1 MKQRLLLALL
11 MMFASIGLVK
21 AADGNASTNIEI
33 VIPAGDKTVTM
44 SLTSDKFT
52 FDKDNYP
59 NLKEGGD
66 VVPAKSYGKTVTWE
80 LKQEA
85 KAAQTFSLLTATNSS
100 DWGKISIELD
110 GAVSEFTILKDKSLD
125 VDEDSKKFLG
135 EIESL
140 TFTNNG
146 GNLSALKLGNSSTNT
161 SYLPELTELVVPDNQ
176 LTYIPAKTNKMTE
189 YSIGKVAWKGNEY
202 AGYGVNNTAKSFLLY
217 PQELFNISNNIYN
230 NLKSVAQNE
239 LQIIALKDAEGN
251 DITSYATGQ
260 GNWDKAKAFYHFR
273 NANGVYDKY
282 GVFTA
287 DIKILNEAYKDVVLT
302 GVKLNVK
309 QATFKL
315 QIDNP
320 DNNKVTVKVT
330 VNGEDFDTETG
341 TLTYGQQFALSAVSQ
356 DGYQFAGFEVVKGAT
371 AGEQQGDSHFFTVD
385 GDDDIEI
392 EVKSEASSNKIVF
405 EQDPAG
411 TLEVLSD
418 NGRLTS
424 GSAITTGEELTI
436 NVEAKEGFEIE
447 KVEIGDSDITS
458 KGISEDKCSFNAVVN
473 VPAVEKGKDIAV
485 KVTYKAK
492 AYRLT
497 IIRPSADT
505 NAELRNFSIKDKSN
519 GKEVKVTYTNGT
531 GAANVLAGTQ
541 LEVTISLK
549 DEQVANKITA
559 QINGEKQTFRKN
571 GEGTYI
577 IDYTMPSRSAKLVV
591 DFVAL
596 KQITVTLN
604 EDELE
609 LPYNGQPQSIT
620 SDMYQVKVTDADDN
634 EKVVNMTGFK
644 PLTYASSED
653 ATEWTTKAYD
663 AIGTYYVRF
672 QRDADSQYQAVDQKR
687 MYKIAGVQLVIT
699 ELPTVKVVEKEG
711 KDTYE
716 ITGGKVGYQQG
727 DKMYSLSADEM
738 AKAGKFELVFKAEES
753 FSATAKSVSVQF
765 TANADNKNMLTSEAA
780 TVALV
785 DKDGKSATIEVEV
798 NEASAPGLIVMN
810 GGAEVHNGDK
820 LADGTKLTFSVKD
833 AAPATYT
840 DVVYEVY
847 RVEKEGN
854 TIKKEEVWQSGNEG
868 YTIDLDG
875 KEGNGR
881 NLLSFLLEVKDS
893 RTQAVLNTNAS
904 ETTQEVI
911 YTGKTQT
918 FVIDYDSLKWN
929 DSKGGEIAKG
939 IGIYTAD
946 NYWTITY
953 TQNGII
959 VPEPV
964 NVGTYDVTLVREDS
978 KNYKAMEA
986 TGKLVILP
994 KKLTEAEIG
1003 DVTPKAS
1010 AIGAGSPLS
1019 DSELTG
1025 TPNIAGKYVWN
1036 ESATVN
1042 KTGNYRVKFIPADPN
1057 YAEVELTKTV
1067 KVEVTDE
1074 YVLTYSNPDGL
1085 GIIEVRDAYGIVPS
1099 GSTLKKGTQLY
1110 LTAKPK
1116 DATKVRLISIT
1127 GVSVSYGETGVTNA
1141 VFTFN
1146 GKMDI
1151 KAYFEVIEQE
1161 VVDPNSK
1168 YVVEV
1173 DASGRGFEV
1182 ETGEFSVPRGGSYNF
1197 MVKALAEDMSKIVVR
1212 TSRGETLKPKD
1223 GFYSVEEVT
1232 ENISVSV
1239 SLSNPTEIKVEIPTE
1254 YENKGGYK
1262 IGSVQVESDYIDG
1275 KYYYGDVITV
1285 IAFPESGVD
1294 FEKWS
1299 DGSKE
1304 QIYEITLYKD
1314 TKLEAVFSGVPTGI
1328 EDIELAGIY
1337 AGKDYIQVKNVANAD
1352 LTVVSISGRIQ
1363 AQQHLDGDVQVRV
1376 PAGIYVVVLENGQ
1389 DVKRVKVIVR

>member
-1 MKQRLLLALL
+1 MKQRLLLSLL
-11 MMFASIGLVK
+11 MLFVSVGLVK
-21 AADGNASTNIEI
+21 AADGNAFTNIEI
-33 VIPAGDKTVTM
+33 VIPSGDKTVTM

-52 FDKDNYP
+52 FNKDNYP
-59 NLKEGGD
+59 NLKKGSD
-66 VVPAKSYGKTVTWE
+66 VVQPKSYGKTVIWE
-80 LKQEA
+80 LKQDA
-85 KAAQTFSLLTATNSS
+85 KDSQTFSLLTATNSS
-100 DWGKISIELD
+100 DWGKISIVLD
-110 GAVSEFTILKDKSLD
+110 GAVSEFTILEDKPTD

-140 TFTNNG
+140 TFKNNG

-161 SYLPELTELVVPDNQ
+161 SYLSGLTELVVPDNK
-176 LTYIPAKTNKMTE
+176 LTYIPAKTDKITK
-189 YSIGKVAWKGNEY
+189 YSIGKVEWKGEEY
-202 AGYGVNNTAKSFLLY
+202 SGYGANNTAKSYLLY
-217 PQELFNISNNIYN
+217 PEELFEHTKGIYN
-230 NLKSVAQNE
+230 NLKSIQQNE

-315 QIDNP
+315 AIDNP
-320 DNNKVTVKVT
+320 DDNKVTVKVT
-330 VNGEDFDTETG
+330 VNGEDFDVKTG

-356 DGYQFAGFEVVKGAT
+356 EGYQFAGFEVVKGAT

-392 EVKSEASSNKIVF
+392 KVKSEASSNKIVF

-424 GSAITTGEELTI
+424 GSAITTGEELSI
-436 NVEAKEGFEIE
+436 NVEAKEGFEIA
-447 KVEIGDSDITS
+447 KVEINGTEV
-458 KGISEDKCSFNAVVN
+458 KGELTNEKRIFKGTAK
-473 VPAVEKGKDIAV
+473 VPAVAKGEDVVI
-485 KVTYKAK
+485 
-492 AYRLT
+492 
-497 IIRPSADT
+497 
-505 NAELRNFSIKDKSN
+505 
-519 GKEVKVTYTNGT
+519 KVTYTAKKYTFEVVRDGVTADGLKSFKVYEKADDKRTDLAEGSENEYS
-531 GAANVLAGTQ
+531 LSAGTQ
-541 LEVTISLK
+541 LEIVI
-549 DEQVANKITA
+549 EMQNANSNVSA
-559 QINGEKQTFRKN
+559 QINGEAQKFRKD
-571 GEGTYI
+571 GESVYI
-577 IDYTMPSRSAKLVV
+577 IDYTMPNRDSKLVLTI
-591 DFVAL
+591 DAL
-596 KQITVTLN
+596 KQITVTL
-604 EDELE
+604 DENV

-620 SDMYQVKVTDADDN
+620 SDMYQVKVTDADGN

-644 PLTYASSED
+644 PLTYASSD
-653 ATEWTTKAYD
+653 KATEWTTKAYD

-672 QRDADSQYQAVDQKR
+672 QRDADAQYQAVDEKR

-699 ELPTVKVVEKEG
+699 ELPTVKVVEKDG

-738 AKAGKFELVFKAEES
+738 AKAGKFELVFEADES
-753 FSATAKSVSVQF
+753 FVATAKSVSVQF
-765 TANADNKNMLTSEAA
+765 TANTDNKNMLTSEAA

-785 DKDGKSATIEVEV
+785 DKEGKSATIEVEV
-798 NEASAPGLIVMN
+798 NKASAPGLIIMN
-810 GGAEVHNGDK
+810 GGAEVHNSDK
-820 LADGTKLTFSVKD
+820 LADGTKLTFDVKD
-833 AAPATYT
+833 AAPA
-840 DVVYEVY
+840 DWDKVVYEVY

-854 TIKKEEVWQSGNEG
+854 TIKKEEVWPSDTKG
-868 YTIDLDG
+868 YEIDLDG
-875 KEGNGR
+875 KDGNGR
-881 NLLSFLLEVKDS
+881 ELLSFLLEVKDS
-893 RTQAVLNTNAS
+893 RTQAVLNTNTS
-904 ETTQEVI
+904 QTTQEVI
-911 YTGKTQT
+911 YNGKAQE
-918 FVIDYDSLKWN
+918 FFIGHDSLKWN
-929 DSKGGEIAKG
+929 NSKGGEIAEE

-953 TQNGII
+953 TQNGTI

-994 KKLTEAEIG
+994 KKLTEEEIG

-1025 TPNIAGKYVWN
+1025 TPNIAGKYVWA
-1036 ESATVN
+1036 ESDGSVD
-1042 KTGNYRVKFIPADPN
+1042 KTGNYRVKFVPADPN

-1074 YVLTYSNPDGL
+1074 YILTYSNPDGL
-1085 GIIEVRDAYGIVPS
+1085 GMIEVRDAYGIVPS
-1099 GSTLKKGTQLY
+1099 GSTLKKDTKLY

-1116 DATKVRLISIT
+1116 DATKVRLIDIT
-1127 GVSVSYGETGVTNA
+1127 GVDDISYTDAGVTNA
-1141 VFTFN
+1141 PFTFN

-1151 KAYFEVIEQE
+1151 RAYFEVIEQE
-1161 VVDPNSK
+1161 VIDPDSR
-1168 YVVEV
+1168 YIVSVT
-1173 DASGRGFEV
+1173 ASGRGFVV
-1182 ETGEFSVPRGGSYNF
+1182 ETGEFGVPRGGSYNF
-1197 MVKALAEDMSKIVVR
+1197 AVEALAEDMSKIVVK

-1223 GFYSVEEVT
+1223 GFYSVEEVD

-1239 SLSNPTEIKVEIPTE
+1239 SLPNPTELEVEIPEE
-1254 YENKGGYK
+1254 YKNKGGYVV
-1262 IGSVQVESDYIDG
+1262 GTVRVESDYLDD

-1285 IAFPESGVD
+1285 IAFPESGVKFD
-1294 FEKWS
+1294 KWS
-1299 DGSKE
+1299 DGSKA
-1304 QIYEITLYKD
+1304 QMHEITLYKD
-1314 TKLEAVFSGVPTGI
+1314 TKLEASFTGTPTGI
-1328 EDIELAGIY
+1328 EDIETAKVY
-1337 AGKDYIQVKNVANAD
+1337 TGKGFIQINNVANAEV
-1352 LTVVSISGRIQ
+1352 TVVSISGRLQ
-1363 AQQHLDGDVQVRV
+1363 AKQEISGDMQIAV
-1376 PAGIYVVVLENGQ
+1376 PQGIYVVVLQSGDDMKQ
-1389 DVKRVKVIVR
+1389 LKVIVK

>member
-33 VIPAGDKTVTM
+33 VIPAGDKTVTL

-59 NLKEGGD
+59 NLKQGGD
-66 VVPAKSYGKTVTWE
+66 VVTPKSYGKTVKWE
-80 LKQEA
+80 LKQTDA
-85 KAAQTFSLLTATNSS
+85 KDGQTFSLLTATNSS

-110 GAVSEFTILKDKSLD
+110 GAVSEFTILKDRNSD

-202 AGYGVNNTAKSFLLY
+202 VGYGVNNTAKSFLLY
-217 PQELFNISNNIYN
+217 PQELFNTSNNIYN

-251 DITSYATGQ
+251 DISSYATGK
-260 GNWDKAKAFYHFR
+260 GNWDQAKSFYHFR

-287 DIKILNEAYKDVVLT
+287 DIKILNKAYEDVVLT

-315 QIDNP
+315 TIDNP

-341 TLTYGQQFALSAVSQ
+341 VLTYGQQFALSAISQ
-356 DGYQFAGFEVVKGAT
+356 DGYQFSGFEVDKNAT
-371 AGEQQGDSHFFTVD
+371 TKDHQGDSYYYTVN
-385 GDDDIEI
+385 GTDDIVVK
-392 EVKSEASSNKIVF
+392 VKSEASSNKIVF

-411 TLEVLSD
+411 TLEVLSN

-424 GSAITTGEELTI
+424 GSAIMTGEELTI
-436 NVEAKEGFEIE
+436 NVKAKEGFEVS
-447 KVEIGDSDITS
+447 KVTINEQEVKGEFSNENRIF
-458 KGISEDKCSFNAVVN
+458 KGIAK
-473 VPAVEKGKDIAV
+473 VPAIAKGEDVAV
-485 KVTYKAK
+485 KVTYTAK
-492 AYRLT
+492 KYTFEVVRDGVTTDGLKSFKVFEKT
-497 IIRPSADT
+497 DDK
-505 NAELRNFSIKDKSN
+505 RNDI
-519 GKEVKVTYTNGT
+519 
-531 GAANVLAGTQ
+531 AANSDNEYSLSAGTQ
-541 LEVTISLK
+541 LEIVIEMQNDSRN
-549 DEQVANKITA
+549 VSA
-559 QINGEKQTFRKN
+559 QINGEKQTFRKDGKN
-571 GEGTYI
+571 TYI
-577 IDYTMPSRSAKLVV
+577 IDYTMPTRDSKLVLTF
-591 DFVAL
+591 DAL
-596 KQITVTLN
+596 KAIKVIWN
-604 EDELE
+604 NSVSVLE
-609 LPYNGQPQSIT
+609 LAYNGQSQQIT
-620 SDMYQVKVTDADDN
+620 SDMYKVEVGTDADK
-634 EKVVNMTGFK
+634 KVVNMTGFK
-644 PLTYASSED
+644 PLTYASSAD

-687 MYKIAGVQLVIT
+687 MYKIAGVQLVII
-699 ELPTVKVVEKEG
+699 ELPTVKVVEKDG

-820 LADGTKLTFSVKD
+820 LADGTKLTFDVKD

-854 TIKKEEVWQSGNEG
+854 AIKKEEVWKNGQEG

-881 NLLSFLLEVKDS
+881 ELLSFLLEIKDS

-911 YTGKTQT
+911 YTGKAQT

-929 DSKGGEIAKG
+929 DSKGGEIAKE

-953 TQNGII
+953 TQNGTI

-964 NVGTYDVTLVREDS
+964 NVGSYDVTLVREDS

-994 KKLTEAEIG
+994 KKLTETEIG

-1042 KTGNYRVKFIPADPN
+1042 KTGNYRVKFVPADPN

-1085 GIIEVRDAYGIVPS
+1085 GMIEVRDAYGIVPS

-1328 EDIELAGIY
+1328 EDIESAGIY
-1337 AGKDYIQVKNVANAD
+1337 AGKGYIQVKNVANAD

-1363 AQQHLDGDVQVRV
+1363 TRQHLEGDVQVRV